1 MCTANV
7 GGRTKR
13 KEQKDILEKCSK
25 TVDFLARNSCA
36 PLDVGQGLLSLCLQL
51 VEVPE
56 RSLVSVTAELFI
68 IKQAVMLLVAWRKEK
83 LGCHV

>member
-1 MCTANV
+1 MANV
-7 GGRTKR
+7 NERTKR
-13 KEQKDILEKCSK
+13 KEQKDILEKRSK
-25 TVDFLARNSCA
+25 TVHFLARSSCA
-36 PLDVGQGLLSLCLQL
+36 PLYVGWELLPLCLQL

-68 IKQAVMLLVAWRKEK
+68 VKQAVMLLVAWRKEK